1 MGILYE
7 DSLYLQNQK
16 ETKESLVKAAKIRE
30 QEEINNAYLEREAL
44 KEAAEKKIN
53 DFYKYKDDVKR
64 ALLSEALLGIYQNV
78 FINSSIRE
86 EALTE
91 SLMNQ
96 YIEENGTTNI
106 LKRMKYSNNLILKN
120 LYEAVTEKSDEITK
134 DATVD
139 DPSTQVIDKDNIK
152 DFWKEIDNSEDVEDA
167 TNIIR
172 LRVANAEEDFVNRNQ
187 QDKANIDT
195 ILKDTASR
203 IQTAKSGNDNEY
215 AEDVEESETRLAKD
229 KIYQIQHES
238 HRNIFDRMVR
248 SLSEVVVK
256 NEDIKKEFTLENGRL
271 DMDRIVESVRCMYG
285 LLEMV
290 STLGLEN
297 VDEKYIDDTI
307 KSIK

>member
-16 ETKESLVKAAKIRE
+16 ETKESLAKAAKIRE
-30 QEEINNAYLEREAL
+30 QEEIDNAYLEREAI

-53 DFYKYKDDVKR
+53 DFYKYKNDVKK

-96 YIEENGTTNI
+96 YIDENGTTNI
-106 LKRMKYSNNLILKN
+106 LKKMKYSDNLILKN
-120 LYEAVTEKSDEITK
+120 LYEAVMEKSNEITK
-134 DATVD
+134 DATSD
-139 DPSTQVIDKDNIK
+139 DPSTQIIDKDNIK

-229 KIYQIQHES
+229 RIYQIQHES
-238 HRNIFDRMVR
+238 HRNVFDRMVR

-297 VDEKYIDDTI
+297 VDEKYIEDTI

>member
-7 DSLYLQNQK
+7 DSLYLQNEK
-16 ETKESLVKAAKIRE
+16 ETRESLREAARRKE
-30 QEEINNAYLEREAL
+30 QEDLNAAYLERESI

-53 DFYKYKDDVKR
+53 DFYKYKDDVKKM
-64 ALLSEALLGIYQNV
+64 LVTEALVGIFKET
-78 FINSSIRE
+78 FINSTVRE
-86 EALTE
+86 EALCE

-96 YIEENGTTNI
+96 YIQDTGVTNI
-106 LKRMKYSNNLILKN
+106 LKKMKYSNNLMLREI
-120 LYEAVTEKSDEITK
+120 YEAVEEKNKEIAK

-139 DPSTQVIDKDNIK
+139 DPSSQVIDKDNIK
-152 DFWKEIDNSEDVEDA
+152 DFWKEIDDAEEVEDA

-172 LRVANAEEDFVNRNQ
+172 LRIANAEEDFVNRNQ

-203 IQTAKSGNDNEY
+203 IQTAKSSNDNEY

-229 KIYQIQHES
+229 HIYQIQHES
-238 HRNIFDRMVR
+238 KRNIFDRMVR
-248 SLSEVVVK
+248 SLSEVAIK
-256 NEDIKKEFTLENGRL
+256 NEDIKKEFVQENGRL
-271 DMDRIVESVRCMYG
+271 DMDKIVESVRCMYG

-297 VDEKYIDDTI
+297 VDEKYIEDTI
-307 KSIK
+307 KSIR

>member
-16 ETKESLVKAAKIRE
+16 ETKESLEKATKIRE

-53 DFYKYKDDVKR
+53 DFYKYKDDVKK

-297 VDEKYIDDTI
+297 VDEKYIEDTI

>member
-16 ETKESLVKAAKIRE
+16 ETKESLAKAAKIRE
-30 QEEINNAYLEREAL
+30 QEEIDNAYLEREAI

-53 DFYKYKDDVKR
+53 DFYKYKNDVKK

-96 YIEENGTTNI
+96 YIDENGTTDI
-106 LKRMKYSNNLILKN
+106 LKKMKYSDNLILKN
-120 LYEAVTEKSDEITK
+120 LYEAVMEKSDEITK
-134 DATVD
+134 DATSD
-139 DPSTQVIDKDNIK
+139 DPSTQIIDKDNIK

-229 KIYQIQHES
+229 RIYQIQHES
-238 HRNIFDRMVR
+238 RRNVFDRMVR

-297 VDEKYIDDTI
+297 VDEKYIEDTI

>member
-16 ETKESLVKAAKIRE
+16 ETKESLAKAAKIRE
-30 QEEINNAYLEREAL
+30 QEEIDNAYLEREAI

-53 DFYKYKDDVKR
+53 DFYKYKNDVKKT
-64 ALLSEALLGIYQNV
+64 LLSEALLGIYQNV

-96 YIEENGTTNI
+96 YIDENGTTNI
-106 LKRMKYSNNLILKN
+106 LKKMKYSDNLILKN
-120 LYEAVTEKSDEITK
+120 LYEAVMEKSDEITK
-134 DATVD
+134 DATSD
-139 DPSTQVIDKDNIK
+139 DPSTQIIDKDNIK

-229 KIYQIQHES
+229 RIYQIQHES
-238 HRNIFDRMVR
+238 RRNVFDRMVR

-297 VDEKYIDDTI
+297 VDEKYIEDTI

>member
-297 VDEKYIDDTI
+297 VDEKYIEDTI

>member
-16 ETKESLVKAAKIRE
+16 ETKESLVKSAKIRE

-53 DFYKYKDDVKR
+53 DFYKYKDDVKK

-134 DATVD
+134 DATAD
-139 DPSTQVIDKDNIK
+139 DPSTQIIDKDNIK

-238 HRNIFDRMVR
+238 HRNVFDRMVR
-248 SLSEVVVK
+248 SLSEVVLK

-297 VDEKYIDDTI
+297 VDEKYIEDTI

>member
-16 ETKESLVKAAKIRE
+16 ETKESLAKAAKIRE
-30 QEEINNAYLEREAL
+30 QEEIDNAYLEREAI

-53 DFYKYKDDVKR
+53 DFYKYKNDVKK

-96 YIEENGTTNI
+96 YIDENGTTNI
-106 LKRMKYSNNLILKN
+106 LKKMKYSDNLILRN
-120 LYEAVTEKSDEITK
+120 LYEAVMEKSDEITK
-134 DATVD
+134 DATSD
-139 DPSTQVIDKDNIK
+139 DPSTQIIDKDNIK

-229 KIYQIQHES
+229 RIYQIQHES
-238 HRNIFDRMVR
+238 RRNVFDRMVR

-297 VDEKYIDDTI
+297 VDEKYIEDTI
-307 KSIK
+307 KSIQ

>member
-16 ETKESLVKAAKIRE
+16 ETKESLAKAAKIRE
-30 QEEINNAYLEREAL
+30 QEEIDNAYLEREAI

-53 DFYKYKDDVKR
+53 DFYKYKDDVKK

-96 YIEENGTTNI
+96 YIDENGTTNI
-106 LKRMKYSNNLILKN
+106 LKKMKYSDNLILKN
-120 LYEAVTEKSDEITK
+120 LYEAVMEKSDEITK
-134 DATVD
+134 DATSD
-139 DPSTQVIDKDNIK
+139 DPSTQIIDKDNIK

-229 KIYQIQHES
+229 RIYQIQHES
-238 HRNIFDRMVR
+238 HRNVFDRMVR

-297 VDEKYIDDTI
+297 VDEKYIEDTI

>member
-16 ETKESLVKAAKIRE
+16 ETKESLAKAAKIRE
-30 QEEINNAYLEREAL
+30 QEEIDNAYLEREAI

-53 DFYKYKDDVKR
+53 DFYKYKDDVKK

-96 YIEENGTTNI
+96 YIDENGTTNI
-106 LKRMKYSNNLILKN
+106 LKKMKYSDNLILKN
-120 LYEAVTEKSDEITK
+120 LYEAVMEKSDEITK
-134 DATVD
+134 DATSD
-139 DPSTQVIDKDNIK
+139 DPSTQIIDKDNIK

-229 KIYQIQHES
+229 RIYQIQHES
-238 HRNIFDRMVR
+238 RRNVFDRMVR

-297 VDEKYIDDTI
+297 VDEKYIEDTI

>member
-16 ETKESLVKAAKIRE
+16 ETKESLMKAAKIRE

-53 DFYKYKDDVKR
+53 DFYKYKDDVKK

-106 LKRMKYSNNLILKN
+106 LKRMKYSNNIILKN

-134 DATVD
+134 DATAD

-238 HRNIFDRMVR
+238 HRNVFDRMVR

-297 VDEKYIDDTI
+297 VDEKYIEDTI

>member
-7 DSLYLQNQK
+7 DSLYLQNEK
-16 ETKESLVKAAKIRE
+16 ETREYLREAARRKE
-30 QEEINNAYLEREAL
+30 QEDLNAAYLERESI

-53 DFYKYKDDVKR
+53 DFYKYKDNVKKM
-64 ALLSEALLGIYQNV
+64 LVTEALTGIFKETFV
-78 FINSSIRE
+78 NSTVRE
-86 EALTE
+86 EALCE

-96 YIEENGTTNI
+96 YIQDTGVTNI
-106 LKRMKYSNNLILKN
+106 LKKMKYSNNLILREI
-120 LYEAVTEKSDEITK
+120 YEAVEEKNEEITK
-134 DATVD
+134 DATAD
-139 DPSTQVIDKDNIK
+139 DPSTQIIDKDNVK
-152 DFWKEIDNSEDVEDA
+152 DFWKEIDDTEEVEDA

-172 LRVANAEEDFVNRNQ
+172 LRIANAEEDFINRNQ

-229 KIYQIQHES
+229 RIYQIQHES
-238 HRNIFDRMVR
+238 KRNVFDRMVR
-248 SLSEVVVK
+248 SLSEVAIK
-256 NEDIKKEFTLENGRL
+256 NEDIKKEFVQENGRL
-271 DMDRIVESVRCMYG
+271 DMDKIVESVRCMYG

-297 VDEKYIDDTI
+297 VDEKYIEDTI
-307 KSIK
+307 KSIR

>member
-16 ETKESLVKAAKIRE
+16 ETKESLAKAAKIRE
-30 QEEINNAYLEREAL
+30 QEEIDNAYLEREAI

-53 DFYKYKDDVKR
+53 DFYKYKNDVKK

-96 YIEENGTTNI
+96 YIDENGTTNI
-106 LKRMKYSNNLILKN
+106 LKKMKYSDNLILKN
-120 LYEAVTEKSDEITK
+120 LYEAVMEKSDEITK
-134 DATVD
+134 DATSD
-139 DPSTQVIDKDNIK
+139 DPSTQIIDKDNIK

-229 KIYQIQHES
+229 RIYQIQHES
-238 HRNIFDRMVR
+238 RRNVFDRMVR

-297 VDEKYIDDTI
+297 VDEKYIEDTI

>member
-16 ETKESLVKAAKIRE
+16 ETKESLAKAAKIRE
-30 QEEINNAYLEREAL
+30 QEEIDNAYLEREAI

-53 DFYKYKDDVKR
+53 DFYKYKNDVKK

-96 YIEENGTTNI
+96 YIDENGTTNI
-106 LKRMKYSNNLILKN
+106 LKKMKYSDNLILKN
-120 LYEAVTEKSDEITK
+120 LYEAVMEKSDEITK
-134 DATVD
+134 DATLD
-139 DPSTQVIDKDNIK
+139 DPSTQIIDKDNIK

-229 KIYQIQHES
+229 RIYQIQHES
-238 HRNIFDRMVR
+238 RRNVFDRMVR

-297 VDEKYIDDTI
+297 VDEKYIEDTI